1 MFDIWHSE
9 KHLSPFCDPF
19 CYLLTNN
26 QESVSFNLFLFF
38 SKNFR
43 KKWNTV
49 RSKWTEWNML
59 YWFTYGFAAFVA
71 IFHFLASVIQI
82 LYFTLK
88 RLKRPRFAL
97 EILNFPRVH
106 IFFGQ
111 NCCTAHNL
119 DPNTNSY
126 INLASTR
133 IQTSIKHQL
142 IEHNWIQTQ
151 IDSNINSIH
160 EIRQTLLQRIIH
172 KFLSTNPLDLKYIVD
187 SML

>member
-1 MFDIWHSE
+1 MNGM
-9 KHLSPFCDPF
+9 KHALLV
-19 CYLLTNN
+19 YLRIR
-26 QESVSFNLFLFF
+26 S
-38 SKNFR
+38 
-43 KKWNTV
+43 V
-49 RSKWTEWNML
+49 RS
-59 YWFTYGFAAFVA
+59 Y
-71 IFHFLASVIQI
+71 IPFLASVIQI

-126 INLASTR
+126 INSASTR

-142 IEHNWIQTQ
+142 IRTRMN
-151 IDSNINSIH
+151 SN
-160 EIRQTLLQRIIH
+160 
-172 KFLSTNPLDLKYIVD
+172 TN
-187 SML
+187 